1 MAVQLRNIGQ
11 RAGEEVAQAYLV
23 PPATD
28 EKPVLTDPVLQRQLV
43 GFTRVALKPG
53 QAGTARFTIDPRLMS
68 QVWRDG
74 TRRILPGTYKL
85 YIGGGQPGDGAG
97 QWTQFTV
104 TGTAQDLPK

>member
-1 MAVQLRNIGQ
+1 MT
-11 RAGEEVAQAYLV
+11 V
-23 PPATD
+23 PG
-28 EKPVLTDPVLQRQLV
+28 LQRKLV
-43 GFTRVALKPG
+43 GFPRVALKPG
-53 QAGTARFTIDPRLMS
+53 QAGPARFTTDPRLMS

-74 TRRILPGTYKL
+74 SRRILPGTYKL